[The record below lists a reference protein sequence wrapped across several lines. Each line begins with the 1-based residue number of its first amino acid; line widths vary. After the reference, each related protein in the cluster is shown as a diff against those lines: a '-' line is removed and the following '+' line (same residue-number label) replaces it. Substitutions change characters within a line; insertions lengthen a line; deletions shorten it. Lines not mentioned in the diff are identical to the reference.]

1 MRRITAL
8 IAPFSRRRLTP
19 RFKLEYVQR
28 NQLLSLKENR
38 WTMKPLTIILGLLVF
53 DAVASAQEI
62 ITLATRT
69 GVTQSFF
76 LTSVPKNLQAIVI
89 LFPGSGGSINL
100 RTENGQAK
108 FNQGNFLVRSRV
120 EFVKRGVIAAII
132 DAPSDQQGGW
142 GMSDEFRLGEQH
154 LADISAVIDD
164 LSKRFP
170 GVSLFLVGTSRGTIS
185 AASLGSRLGDRVV
198 GVVLTSTMFRAAP
211 RKSRE
216 PGPGLSK
223 FEFATVKVPLL
234 FVHHVSDQCESTPY
248 SDAARLAEKYP
259 LISVFGGSPPQS
271 GPCDAFSQHGYL
283 GKESETVEQI
293 VNWMMKKPF
302 EYQVK

>member
-8 IAPFSRRRLTP
+8 MAPFSRHRLTP

-62 ITLATRT
+62 ITLTTRT

-100 RTENGQAK
+100 RTENGRAK

-142 GMSDEFRLGEQH
+142 GMTDEFRLGDQH
-154 LADISAVIDD
+154 LTDISAVIED
-164 LSKRFP
+164 LGRRFP
-170 GVSLFLVGTSRGTIS
+170 GVPLFLMGTSRGTTS
-185 AASLGSRLGDRVV
+185 AAALGARLGEKVA
-198 GVVLTSTMFRAAP
+198 GVVLTSTVFRPAP
-211 RKSRE
+211 RRSKE

-223 FEFATVKVPLL
+223 FEFANVKIPLL
-234 FVHHVSDQCESTPY
+234 FVHHVSDQCELTLY
-248 SDAARLAEKYP
+248 SDAARMAEKYP

-293 VNWMMKKPF
+293 VN
-302 EYQVK
+302 

>member
-8 IAPFSRRRLTP
+8 MAPFSQRRLTP

-28 NQLLSLKENR
+28 NQLLSLKKNR

-108 FNQGNFLVRSRV
+108 FNQ
-120 EFVKRGVIAAII
+120 VIFSCAA
-132 DAPSDQQGGW
+132 
-142 GMSDEFRLGEQH
+142 
-154 LADISAVIDD
+154 
-164 LSKRFP
+164 
-170 GVSLFLVGTSRGTIS
+170 
-185 AASLGSRLGDRVV
+185 GSN
-198 GVVLTSTMFRAAP
+198 
-211 RKSRE
+211 
-216 PGPGLSK
+216 
-223 FEFATVKVPLL
+223 LL
-234 FVHHVSDQCESTPY
+234 N
-248 SDAARLAEKYP
+248 A
-259 LISVFGGSPPQS
+259 G
-271 GPCDAFSQHGYL
+271 
-283 GKESETVEQI
+283 
-293 VNWMMKKPF
+293 
-302 EYQVK
+302 